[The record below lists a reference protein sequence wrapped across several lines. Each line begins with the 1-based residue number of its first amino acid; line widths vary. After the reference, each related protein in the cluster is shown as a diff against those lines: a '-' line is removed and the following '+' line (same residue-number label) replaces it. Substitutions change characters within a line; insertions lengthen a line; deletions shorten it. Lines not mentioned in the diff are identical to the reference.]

1 MQIKARSAASQAAD
15 FTSIVWNIPRVPSTP
30 ASPTV
35 TLGVRR
41 AEALILTQPERPFT
55 VSNLAR
61 AVGLSTRSL
70 SRGFQHLRGYGPM
83 AAVRR
88 ARLDRVRL
96 DLLTL
101 GPGESVT
108 DVAMRWGFY
117 HLGRFSG
124 LYAAHFGELP
134 SATRQSARVHRR
146 APRPTAQFRS
156 PLPFAAPQP
165 PTELV

>member
-1 MQIKARSAASQAAD
+1 MEIKAMSAAVQAAD
-15 FTSIVWNIPRVPSTP
+15 ITPTAWYVPRDAPAP
-30 ASPTV
+30 ASQTV

-55 VSNLAR
+55 VNSLAR

-70 SRGFQHLRGYGPM
+70 SRGFQRLRGYGPM

-96 DLLTL
+96 DLLTAA
-101 GPGESVT
+101 PHESVT
-108 DVAMRWGFY
+108 NVAMRWGFY

-134 SATRQSARVHRR
+134 SATRRYARPHSRPSQPQ
-146 APRPTAQFRS
+146 APYRG
-156 PLPFAAPQP
+156 PLPFFAAQQP
-165 PTELV
+165 EELA

>member
-1 MQIKARSAASQAAD
+1 MQIKAMSAAVEAAD
-15 FTSIVWNIPRVPSTP
+15 IPSIEWIIPREPSTP
-30 ASPTV
+30 ASQTV

-55 VSNLAR
+55 VSSLAR

-70 SRGFQHLRGYGPM
+70 SRGFQRLRGYGPM

-96 DLLTL
+96 DLLTAA
-101 GPGESVT
+101 PHESVT
-108 DVAMRWGFY
+108 SVAMRWGFY

-134 SATRQSARVHRR
+134 SATRRYARPHSRPSQPQ
-146 APRPTAQFRS
+146 APYRG
-156 PLPFAAPQP
+156 PLPFFAAQQP
-165 PTELV
+165 EELA

>member
-1 MQIKARSAASQAAD
+1 MEIKAMSAAVEAVDLPHIA
-15 FTSIVWNIPRVPSTP
+15 WNVPREAPAP
-30 ASPTV
+30 ASQTV

-55 VSNLAR
+55 VSSLAR

-70 SRGFQHLRGYGPM
+70 SRGFQRLRGYGPM

-96 DLLTL
+96 DLLTA
-101 GPGESVT
+101 GPHESVT
-108 DVAMRWGFY
+108 NVAMRWGFY

-134 SATRQSARVHRR
+134 SATRRR
-146 APRPTAQFRS
+146 AHPDSLPPQPHAQYRA
-156 PLPFAAPQP
+156 PLPFLAAQQP
-165 PTELV
+165 KELA

>member
-1 MQIKARSAASQAAD
+1 MQVKTMSAAVQVVD
-15 FTSIVWNIPRVPSTP
+15 RPFVEWNIPREPSPRT
-30 ASPTV
+30 SQTV

-55 VSNLAR
+55 VSSLAR

-70 SRGFQHLRGYGPM
+70 SRGFQSLRGYGPM

-88 ARLDRVRL
+88 ARLERVRL
-96 DLLTL
+96 DLLTAA
-101 GPGESVT
+101 PHQSVT
-108 DVAMRWGFY
+108 NVAMRWGFY

-134 SATRQSARVHRR
+134 SATRRSARPHSRPPQPHAQYR
-146 APRPTAQFRS
+146 A
-156 PLPFAAPQP
+156 PLPFLASQQP
-165 PTELV
+165 KEFA

>member
-1 MQIKARSAASQAAD
+1 MEIKAMSAAVEAVDLPHIA
-15 FTSIVWNIPRVPSTP
+15 WNVPREAPAP
-30 ASPTV
+30 ASQTV

-55 VSNLAR
+55 VNGLAR

-70 SRGFQHLRGYGPM
+70 SRGFQRLRGYGPM

-96 DLLTL
+96 DLLTAA
-101 GPGESVT
+101 PHESVT
-108 DVAMRWGFY
+108 NVAMRWGFY

-134 SATRQSARVHRR
+134 SATRRSARPHSRVSQPQAPHR
-146 APRPTAQFRS
+146 APLMFLASQQS
-156 PLPFAAPQP
+156 
-165 PTELV
+165 TELV

>member
-1 MQIKARSAASQAAD
+1 MEIKAMSAAVEAVD
-15 FTSIVWNIPRVPSTP
+15 LPRIAWTDPREAPTP
-30 ASPTV
+30 ASQTV

-55 VSNLAR
+55 VSSLAR

-70 SRGFQHLRGYGPM
+70 SRGFQRLRGYGPM

-96 DLLTL
+96 DLLTA
-101 GPGESVT
+101 GPHASVT
-108 DVAMRWGFY
+108 NVAMRWGFY

-134 SATRQSARVHRR
+134 SATRRR
-146 APRPTAQFRS
+146 ARPDS
-156 PLPFAAPQP
+156 WPPQP
-165 PTELV
+165 QAPYRAPLTYPASQQAWELA

>member
-1 MQIKARSAASQAAD
+1 MEFKAMSAAVEAVDITPIA
-15 FTSIVWNIPRVPSTP
+15 WNIPREAPAP
-30 ASPTV
+30 ASQTV

-41 AEALILTQPERPFT
+41 AEALILTQPGRPFT
-55 VSNLAR
+55 VSSLAR

-70 SRGFQHLRGYGPM
+70 SRGFQRLRGYGPM

-96 DLLTL
+96 DLLTAA
-101 GPGESVT
+101 PHESVT
-108 DVAMRWGFY
+108 NVAMRWGFY

-134 SATRQSARVHRR
+134 SATRRSARPDSRPLQPHAPYR
-146 APRPTAQFRS
+146 A
-156 PLPFAAPQP
+156 PLPFLTSQQLK
-165 PTELV
+165 ELV

>member
-1 MQIKARSAASQAAD
+1 MSAAVEAVD
-15 FTSIVWNIPRVPSTP
+15 FPCIAWNAPREVPTP
-30 ASPTV
+30 ASQTV

-55 VSNLAR
+55 VSSLAR

-70 SRGFQHLRGYGPM
+70 SRGFQRLRGYGPM

-96 DLLTL
+96 DLLTA
-101 GPGESVT
+101 PPHQSVT
-108 DVAMRWGFY
+108 NVAMRWGFY

-134 SATRQSARVHRR
+134 SATRRSARPHSRPPQPQAQYR
-146 APRPTAQFRS
+146 A
-156 PLPFAAPQP
+156 PLPFLASQMPK
-165 PTELV
+165 ELA

>member
-1 MQIKARSAASQAAD
+1 MEIKAMSAAVEAVDIPRIA
-15 FTSIVWNIPRVPSTP
+15 WNIPREAPMP
-30 ASPTV
+30 ASQTV

-55 VSNLAR
+55 VNGLAR

-70 SRGFQHLRGYGPM
+70 SRGFQRLRGYGPM

-96 DLLTL
+96 DLLTAA
-101 GPGESVT
+101 PHESVT
-108 DVAMRWGFY
+108 NVAMRWGFY

-134 SATRQSARVHRR
+134 SATRRR
-146 APRPTAQFRS
+146 ACPDSRS
-156 PLPFAAPQP
+156 PQPQARYRAPLTYPASHQP
-165 PTELV
+165 MEFV

>member
-1 MQIKARSAASQAAD
+1 MEIKAMSAAVEAVDIIPIA
-15 FTSIVWNIPRVPSTP
+15 WNIPREAPTP
-30 ASPTV
+30 ASQTV

-55 VSNLAR
+55 VSSLAR

-70 SRGFQHLRGYGPM
+70 SRGFQRLRGYGPM

-96 DLLTL
+96 DLLTA
-101 GPGESVT
+101 PPHQSVT
-108 DVAMRWGFY
+108 NVAMRWGFY

-134 SATRQSARVHRR
+134 SATRRSARPHSRPPQPQAQYR
-146 APRPTAQFRS
+146 A
-156 PLPFAAPQP
+156 PLPFLASQMPK
-165 PTELV
+165 ELA

>member
-1 MQIKARSAASQAAD
+1 MEFKAMSAAVEAVDLPHIA
-15 FTSIVWNIPRVPSTP
+15 WNVLREAPTP
-30 ASPTV
+30 ASQTV

-55 VSNLAR
+55 VSSLAR

-70 SRGFQHLRGYGPM
+70 SRGFQRLRGYGPM

-96 DLLTL
+96 DLLTA
-101 GPGESVT
+101 GPDESVT
-108 DVAMRWGFY
+108 NVAMRWGFY

-134 SATRQSARVHRR
+134 SATRRSAR
-146 APRPTAQFRS
+146 PDSRPQQPQARYRS
-156 PLPFAAPQP
+156 PLPFFAAQQP
-165 PTELV
+165 KELA